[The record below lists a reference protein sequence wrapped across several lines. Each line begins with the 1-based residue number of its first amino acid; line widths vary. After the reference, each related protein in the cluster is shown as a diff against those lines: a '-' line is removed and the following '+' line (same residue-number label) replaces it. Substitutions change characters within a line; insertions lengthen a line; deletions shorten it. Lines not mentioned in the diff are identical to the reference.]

1 MRRVADIVCMGALA
15 ACAPEPIPSSD
26 APMTP
31 PQQVTATLLDDIADV
46 TWQAGDDA
54 SRFRVRRSPDGAVF
68 EGTGLHG
75 QFTLPELGVAYWFTV
90 EARGVEWSE
99 PSAPSN
105 VVQRL
110 QPARFRPP
118 VMVPPFDV
126 VVTSEPAA
134 LLVEWQSGTA
144 EGFIVETDPP
154 DERLNIAGNT
164 RHADLT
170 GLRNGVT
177 YRVGVTALHGNLASM
192 TSWSGPVVPAGLPGI
207 ATAIWA
213 TPHDRSVTV
222 SWRAPADTGGAAL
235 TGFDVAATAD
245 GPALAT
251 ADAEASSADVSGLAN
266 GVPISFV
273 VRARNRVGAG
283 GASLPSSPVIP
294 ASFATAPENVAALKV
309 AAGTALVSWT
319 PPKDSGGLPVL
330 SYVVEAEPSGS
341 VENVSGTSVTMTRLP
356 TDVAVRFRV
365 TALTE
370 VGAGAA
376 SDASGPLLLS
386 N

>member
-15 ACAPEPIPSSD
+15 ACAPEPIASSN
-26 APMTP
+26 APMAP
-31 PQQVTATLLDDIADV
+31 PELVVATLLDDIADV

-75 QFTLPELGVAYWFTV
+75 QFALPELGVAYWFTV
-90 EARGVEWSE
+90 EALGVEWSE

-118 VMVPPFDV
+118 VMLPPFDV
-126 VVTSEPAA
+126 VVTPEPAA

-144 EGFIVETDPP
+144 EAFIVETDPP
-154 DERLNIAGNT
+154 DERLNVMGNT
-164 RHADLT
+164 RYADLT

-177 YRVGVTALHGNLASM
+177 YRVGVTALHANLASM
-192 TSWSGPVVPAGLPGI
+192 TSWSGPVVPAGAPGV
-207 ATAIWA
+207 ATGIWA

-222 SWRAPADTGGAAL
+222 SWTAPADTGGAAL
-235 TGFDVAATAD
+235 TGWDLAASAE
-245 GPALAT
+245 GPTLASAA
-251 ADAEASSADVSGLAN
+251 ADATSADVSGLAN
-266 GVPISFV
+266 GVPVSFV
-273 VRARNRVGAG
+273 VRARNRVGRG
-283 GASLPSSPVIP
+283 DASLPSNPVTP
-294 ASFATAPENVAALKV
+294 AAPSSAPENVAALKLG
-309 AAGTALVSWT
+309 AGTALVSWT

-330 SYVVEAEPSGS
+330 SYVIEAEPSGA
-341 VENVSGTSVTMTRLP
+341 VENVSGTSVTMGRLP
-356 TDVAVRFRV
+356 ADVAVRFRV

-376 SDASGPLLLS
+376 SDASEPLLLS